1 MSDTPT
7 GARSVDELRREV
19 EAAGQRPVA
28 ERLAA
33 FGAINE
39 VLVDELAQLDEL

>member
-1 MSDTPT
+1 VSDTPT
-7 GARSVDELRREV
+7 RERSLDELRREV

-33 FGAINE
+33 FGTINA